1 MPNPGS
7 EFDFIIVGTGSAGS
21 VLARR
26 LTENPTVKVLAL
38 EAGGTRIPES
48 VLIPA
53 RWPTLWRSEVDW
65 DYPTVP
71 QPGLD
76 GRVVH
81 IPRGKL
87 IGGSSNLHV
96 MLHIRGHP
104 SDYDNWAYNGCPGW
118 SYQAVLPYFRKAEDQ
133 EDAQGDWAGRGGP
146 LHLINPKYH
155 APNPYSQTFID
166 ACVELGHRYIEDLN
180 GPDMLGVGWQRLNI
194 KAGQRQTNAHA
205 YLLAALERRNF
216 TLSPNSHATRL
227 LIDGRRCIGVEY
239 AQGGMTRTAYAT
251 REVLLAAGAIE
262 SPKLLML
269 SGIGPPARLR
279 EFDLP
284 VVAETPGVGENFHD
298 HVLTGLVYEATQPV
312 PPPEMNFT
320 ESVLFCKS
328 DPGWPGPDLQLAFV
342 HVSFD
347 LIIGQAH
354 PNSVSILPGLARPMA
369 RGWVR
374 LASANPFDK
383 PLVHPNYLGDRADV
397 ERLVQG
403 VRLARQ
409 IFATPAFAR
418 YVGQERLPGAS
429 VHSDAAVRAF
439 VRQRAETYHHH
450 VGSCKMGIDDLAV
463 VDPCLRVYG
472 VDGLRV
478 VDASVIPA
486 VPSANCHAAVVMLA
500 EKAADLVKEDHEL
513 SAGHT
518 SEGRLLELVT
528 AAIVPP
534 EGVAGALSLAQAIV
548 AAENA
553 HDVEA
558 AVALFA
564 EDAVATLPQYTRT
577 TPQGIRDWQQ
587 ELADQHFH
595 GTLVAPRVDGD
606 RVSWTG
612 HIWLDP
618 LRGLGI
624 APLAGQWDMVVGD
637 GKIKAFTFAFSQ
649 EGMARLQAAMAA
661 ASAGQAGN
669 GAVSQEEAASA
680 SSDPT
685 PPAPVA
691 HHVAEHNGRRSSTS
705 GRLLALGSV
714 ALLGGLSWWLRRRGE
729 ESRGEEREAQSV

>member
-1 MPNPGS
+1 MPDTGPQ
-7 EFDFIIVGTGSAGS
+7 FDFIIVGTGSAGS

-48 VLIPA
+48 VLVPA
-53 RWPTLWRSEVDW
+53 RWPTLWRTEVDW

-71 QPGLD
+71 QPGLG

-118 SYQAVLPYFRKAEDQ
+118 SYQDVLPYFRKAEDQ

-146 LHLINPKYH
+146 LHLINPQYH

-166 ACVELGHRYIEDLN
+166 ACVELGHPYIEDLN
-180 GPDMLGVGWQRLNI
+180 GPDMLGVGWQHLNI
-194 KAGQRQTNAHA
+194 KGGQRQTNAHA

-216 TLSPNSHATRL
+216 TLSPASHATRL
-227 LIDGRRCIGVEY
+227 LFDGRRCVGVEY
-239 AQGGMTRTAYAT
+239 TQGGATRTAYAT
-251 REVLLAAGAIE
+251 REVLLTAGAIE

-269 SGIGPPARLR
+269 SGIGQPGHLR
-279 EFDLP
+279 EFGLP

-312 PPPEMNFT
+312 PPPELNFT

-347 LIIGQAH
+347 LIVGQAH
-354 PNSVSILPGLARPMA
+354 PNSVSILPGLARPLA

-409 IFATPAFAR
+409 IFATPTFAR
-418 YVGQERLPGAS
+418 CVGQERLPGAS
-429 VHSDAAVRAF
+429 INTDAALREF
-439 VRQRAETYHHH
+439 VRQRADTYHHH
-450 VGSCKMGIDDLAV
+450 TGSCRMGLDDLAV
-463 VDPCLRVYG
+463 VDPRLRVYG
-472 VDGLRV
+472 VEGLRV

-500 EKAADLVKEDHEL
+500 EKAADLVKADHEL
-513 SAGHT
+513 GAAHM
-518 SEGRLLELVT
+518 SESRLLELVT
-528 AAIVPP
+528 AEAVPA
-534 EGVAGALSLAQAIV
+534 EGSAGPLALAQAVV

-553 HDVEA
+553 HDVDA

-577 TPQGIRDWQQ
+577 TPDGIRAWQQ

-624 APLAGQWDMVVGD
+624 APLAGQWDIVVRD
-637 GKIKAFTFAFSQ
+637 GRIKAFTFAFSP
-649 EGMARLQAAMAA
+649 EGMARLQAAIAA
-661 ASAGQAGN
+661 ASAGQAADTPAPEAE
-669 GAVSQEEAASA
+669 AVPA
-680 SSDPT
+680 DPT
-685 PPAPVA
+685 PPPPPGPATPRPA
-691 HHVAEHNGRRSSTS
+691 DHGERARSGN
-705 GRLLALGSV
+705 GRLLALSSV
-714 ALLGGLSWWLRRRGE
+714 ALLGGLSWWLRRRGDE
-729 ESRGEEREAQSV
+729 